1 MLRACLPALLC
12 AFVSGNTLA
21 GDSATLRAR
30 HAALQEKL
38 AHNPFGR
45 SLHVESSA
53 AGGAQK
59 GEIFAV
65 IDKPFSA
72 VGAALE
78 RPADWCHILELQ
90 MNIKRCDTA
99 AETVSAYITRK
110 PRDPLESAHQVEFRF
125 ERAEARAD
133 YLRVGL
139 NAASGPMG
147 TRDFE
152 IKLEAAALDSARTFL
167 NMSYAYALGGFA
179 RFAMDAYLAGAGR
192 DKFGF
197 TVVDRTADGRPV
209 YVDGVRGVVERSAMR
224 YYLGIEAHLESLA
237 AAPDKRLETRLRRWY
252 AATTRY
258 PQLREVVSADEYLQM
273 KLSELRAPVGLV
285 DARR

>member
-12 AFVSGNTLA
+12 AFLSGEALA
-21 GDSATLRAR
+21 QDAGALRAK
-30 HAALQEKL
+30 HAELQPKL
-38 AHNPFGR
+38 ADNPFGR
-45 SLHVESSA
+45 ALHVESSA
-53 AGGAQK
+53 SGGAQK

-72 VGAALE
+72 VGGALS
-78 RPADWCHILELQ
+78 RPADWCAILELQ
-90 MNIKRCDTA
+90 INIKRCDA
-99 AETVSAYITRK
+99 SAEGVSAHITRK
-110 PRDPLESAHQVEFRF
+110 PRDPPDSAHQVDFRF
-125 ERAEARAD
+125 ERAASSAS

-139 NAASGPMG
+139 NAPSGPMG
-147 TRDFE
+147 TRDFALS
-152 IKLEAAALDSARTFL
+152 LEAAPLDDGRTFFH
-167 NMSYAYALGGFA
+167 MAYSYVLGGFA

-192 DKFGF
+192 EKFGF
-197 TVVDRTADGRPV
+197 TVVDRTPDGRPV

-237 AAPDKRLETRLRRWY
+237 TPADKRLETRLRRWY

-258 PQLREVVSADEYLQM
+258 PQLREVVSADEYMQM
-273 KLSELRAPVGLV
+273 KLSELRAPLGLV